1 MVTLW
6 ITGIFLCLILMIY
19 LEISGNNV
27 TEYKSITHMILTNLV
42 IIFSGWT
49 GIFLIIYLLF
59 DNDEE
64 ERWQ

>member
-6 ITGIFLCLILMIY
+6 IIGVFLCIILMIY

-42 IIFSGWT
+42 IMYSGWA
-49 GIFLIIYLLF
+49 GVFLIIYLLF

-64 ERWQ
+64 ERW

>member
-6 ITGIFLCLILMIY
+6 IIGVFLCLMLMIY
-19 LEISGNNV
+19 LEISGDNV

-42 IIFSGWT
+42 IVFSGWT

-64 ERWQ
+64 ERW

>member
-1 MVTLW
+1 MTLW
-6 ITGIFLCLILMIY
+6 IVGVFLCLILMIY

-42 IIFSGWT
+42 IMYSGWV
-49 GIFLIIYLLF
+49 GILLIIYLLF

-64 ERWQ
+64 ERW

>member
-6 ITGIFLCLILMIY
+6 IMGVFLCLMLMIY
-19 LEISGNNV
+19 LEISGDNV

-42 IIFSGWT
+42 IIFSGWA

-59 DNDEE
+59 YNDEE
-64 ERWQ
+64 ERW

>member
-6 ITGIFLCLILMIY
+6 IVGVFLCLILMIY
-19 LEISGNNV
+19 LEVSENNT
-27 TEYKSITHMILTNLV
+27 TEYKSTTHMILTNSV
-42 IIFSGWT
+42 IIFSGWV

-64 ERWQ
+64 ERW

>member
-6 ITGIFLCLILMIY
+6 FVGVFLCLILMIY

-27 TEYKSITHMILTNLV
+27 TEYKSITHMILTNSV
-42 IIFSGWT
+42 IIFSGWA
-49 GIFLIIYLLF
+49 GVFLIIYLLF

-64 ERWQ
+64 ERW

>member
-1 MVTLW
+1 MVTFW
-6 ITGIFLCLILMIY
+6 IIGVFLCLMLMIY

-42 IIFSGWT
+42 IIFSGWA

-64 ERWQ
+64 ERW

>member
-6 ITGIFLCLILMIY
+6 IIGIFLCLILMIY

-27 TEYKSITHMILTNLV
+27 TEYKSITHMILTDLV

-64 ERWQ
+64 ERW

>member
-6 ITGIFLCLILMIY
+6 IIGVFLCLMLMIY

-27 TEYKSITHMILTNLV
+27 TECKSTTHMVLTESV
-42 IIFSGWT
+42 IIFSGWA

-59 DNDEE
+59 NNEE
-64 ERWQ
+64 ERW

>member
-6 ITGIFLCLILMIY
+6 IIGVFLCLILMIY

-42 IIFSGWT
+42 IIFSGWA

-64 ERWQ
+64 ERWL

>member
-1 MVTLW
+1 MTLW
-6 ITGIFLCLILMIY
+6 IIGVFLCLMLMIY

-42 IIFSGWT
+42 IMYSGWV
-49 GIFLIIYLLF
+49 GILLIIYLLF

-64 ERWQ
+64 ERW

>member
-6 ITGIFLCLILMIY
+6 IIGVFLCLILMIY

-42 IIFSGWT
+42 IIFSGWA

-64 ERWQ
+64 ERW

>member
-1 MVTLW
+1 MTLW
-6 ITGIFLCLILMIY
+6 IIGVFLCLISMIY

-42 IIFSGWT
+42 IIFSGWA

-59 DNDEE
+59 NNDEE
-64 ERWQ
+64 ERW

>member
-1 MVTLW
+1 MTLW
-6 ITGIFLCLILMIY
+6 IIGVFLCLILMIY

-42 IIFSGWT
+42 IIFSGWA

-64 ERWQ
+64 ERW

>member
-6 ITGIFLCLILMIY
+6 IMGVFLCLMLMIY
-19 LEISGNNV
+19 LEISGDNV

-42 IIFSGWT
+42 IIFSGWA
-49 GIFLIIYLLF
+49 GVFLITYLLF

-64 ERWQ
+64 ERW

>member
-1 MVTLW
+1 M
-6 ITGIFLCLILMIY
+6 LMIY

-27 TEYKSITHMILTNLV
+27 TECKSTTHMILTESV
-42 IIFSGWT
+42 IIFSGWA

-64 ERWQ
+64 ERW

>member
-6 ITGIFLCLILMIY
+6 IMGVFLCLILMIY
-19 LEISGNNV
+19 LEISGNNII
-27 TEYKSITHMILTNLV
+27 EYKSTTHMILTNLV
-42 IIFSGWT
+42 IMYSGWV

-64 ERWQ
+64 ERW

>member
-6 ITGIFLCLILMIY
+6 IIGVFLCLILMIY

-42 IIFSGWT
+42 IMYSGWV
-49 GIFLIIYLLF
+49 GILLIIYLLF

-64 ERWQ
+64 ERW